1 MPGERPEDVVAEF
14 QRVLNDLVQRE
25 PGIDGK
31 LEMTLERP
39 GTEVPEDS
47 PLVQGLLRASD
58 AHGVEP
64 RIEGMTAWV
73 DAALLNEAG
82 IPAVCF
88 GPGDIAQAH
97 TEDEWVAVEQIRTC
111 ADVLETFARALAD

>member
-1 MPGERPEDVVAEF
+1 MCIR
-14 QRVLNDLVQRE
+14 
-25 PGIDGK
+25 
-31 LEMTLERP
+31 
-39 GTEVPEDS
+39 DS
-47 PLVQGLLRASD
+47 
-58 AHGVEP
+58 
-64 RIEGMTAWV
+64 IEGMTAWV

-97 TEDEWVAVEQIRTC
+97 TEDEWVDVEQIRTC